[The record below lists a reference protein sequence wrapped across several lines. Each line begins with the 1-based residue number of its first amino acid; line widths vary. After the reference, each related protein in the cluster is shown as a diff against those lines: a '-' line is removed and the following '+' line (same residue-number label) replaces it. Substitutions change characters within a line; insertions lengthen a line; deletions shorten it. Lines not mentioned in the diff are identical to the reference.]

1 MVSGDPRADRSPMPE
16 KPSPRSPIALVTRL
30 DPGDEAA
37 WRAALSAEMP
47 SESIVSFRRMT
58 PGEKSR
64 AEIAIVAN
72 PEPAAIRELPN
83 CRWIQSLWAGVERL
97 VDEIGDLSIPIV
109 RMTDPQLAQTMAE
122 ASLAWTFY
130 LSRRMP
136 AYARQQRERVWK
148 QLPLRRPQEIQ
159 VGILGL
165 GRLGLASARSLQ
177 SNGFCV
183 RGWSRRPKK
192 PEGLTALCG
201 DEGLE
206 ELLSVSQILIC
217 LLPLTGETRGLL
229 DARRLDLLPE
239 GASLINFARGPI
251 VVTQDLLAALDSG
264 ALEHAVLDVFDTE
277 PLPAASPLWDHPG
290 VTVLP
295 HISAPTDTRS
305 ACAVVAANIAAY
317 RDCGTLP
324 PTVDVAQGY

>member
-1 MVSGDPRADRSPMPE
+1 MVNGNPSTACNSMQE
-16 KPSPRSPIALVTRL
+16 KPSSRPPTALVTRL
-30 DPGDEAA
+30 DPEEEAA
-37 WRAALSAEMP
+37 WQAALSASMP
-47 SESIVSFRRMT
+47 SENIVGLQRMT
-58 PGEKSR
+58 PEEKRR

-72 PEPAAIRELPN
+72 PEPAAIRQLPN

-148 QLPLRRPQEIQ
+148 QLPLRRPQETR

-165 GRLGLASARSLQ
+165 GRLGLAAARSLQ
-177 SNGFCV
+177 ANGFQV
-183 RGWSRRPKK
+183 SGWSRRAKSA
-192 PEGLTALCG
+192 EGLTALCG
-201 DEGLE
+201 DEGLN
-206 ELLSVSQILIC
+206 ELLSGSQILVC
-217 LLPLTGETRGLL
+217 LLPLTDETRGLL
-229 DARRLDLLPE
+229 DARRLGLLPA

-251 VVTQDLLAALDSG
+251 VVTQDLVAALDSG
-264 ALEHAVLDVFDTE
+264 ALDHAVLDVFDAE
-277 PLPAASPLWDHPG
+277 PLPATSPLWDHPD

-305 ACAVVAANIAAY
+305 ACTVVAANIAAY
-317 RDCGTLP
+317 RDRGTLP
-324 PTVDVAQGY
+324 PTVDVARGY